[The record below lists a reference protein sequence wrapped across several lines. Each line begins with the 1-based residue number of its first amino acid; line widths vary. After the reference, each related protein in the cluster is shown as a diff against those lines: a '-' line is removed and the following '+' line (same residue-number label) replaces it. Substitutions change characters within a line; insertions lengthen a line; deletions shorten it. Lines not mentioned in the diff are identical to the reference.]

1 MTDRE
6 RIVYGGIDTHQD
18 IHVAA
23 VVDSTGALLG
33 TQQFPTTPLG
43 LRALQRWLA
52 SHGRLGKVGVEGTG
66 SYGAG
71 LARVLAG
78 AGFTLVEVDRPN
90 RQLRRARGKSDTV
103 DAEAAA
109 RAALSG
115 TACGM
120 PKSRDGIV
128 EAIRVTRLAA
138 RATRRQMTRLEAQ
151 VRHLAL
157 TAPEPLR
164 IQLQPLGTVARMRR
178 AAALR
183 PGPDPA
189 EVATATRTA
198 LRTLA
203 RQWEGLRADH
213 KALTGQLTELTARAN
228 PALLELSG
236 VGPDTAA
243 ALLIAAG
250 DNPERLRS
258 SASFAALC
266 GASPVEASSGKTQS
280 RRLNRGG
287 DRQANAALYRIVIVR
302 MSHGD
307 PATMDY
313 LARRTAAGHSQR
325 DAIRCL
331 KRYAARE
338 VFQRLQHP
346 EPTADQTA
354 LRPRRQALALPM
366 RAAAE
371 HLHRPINAV
380 ARLELGRVHDPDL
393 ARRYQDWL
401 TLQEAG

>member
-115 TACGM
+115 TACGL

-164 IQLQPLGTVARMRR
+164 IQLQPLAPLRGCAAPPPCAQARTPPRWPPPR
-178 AAALR
+178 GPRCAPW
-183 PGPDPA
+183 PG
-189 EVATATRTA
+189 
-198 LRTLA
+198 
-203 RQWEGLRADH
+203 
-213 KALTGQLTELTARAN
+213 
-228 PALLELSG
+228 
-236 VGPDTAA
+236 
-243 ALLIAAG
+243 
-250 DNPERLRS
+250 
-258 SASFAALC
+258 
-266 GASPVEASSGKTQS
+266 SGKGCAPTT
-280 RRLNRGG
+280 RR
-287 DRQANAALYRIVIVR
+287 
-302 MSHGD
+302 
-307 PATMDY
+307 
-313 LARRTAAGHSQR
+313 
-325 DAIRCL
+325 
-331 KRYAARE
+331 
-338 VFQRLQHP
+338 
-346 EPTADQTA
+346 
-354 LRPRRQALALPM
+354 
-366 RAAAE
+366 
-371 HLHRPINAV
+371 
-380 ARLELGRVHDPDL
+380 
-393 ARRYQDWL
+393 
-401 TLQEAG
+401 